1 MRALRRSTK
10 TAMDTQFPG
19 WQGQGS
25 GQGGPSRYFMTWDGT
40 KNRVHPYTT
49 GTVLTVGILER
60 PAPMDLTAADEPDPR
75 IKAALHEHL
84 PLAAVYY
91 LLRLDGTDANLA
103 TAEKFLAD
111 FGAFV
116 GGNNVLG

>member
-1 MRALRRSTK
+1 MGTLRRTTK
-10 TAMDTQFPG
+10 RTMDAQMPR
-19 WQGQGS
+19 WQEMGS

-40 KNRVHPYTT
+40 KNRIHPFTS

-60 PAPMDLTAADEPDPR
+60 PTPMDLTTVDEPDPR
-75 IKAALHEHL
+75 IKVALHEHL
-84 PLAAVYY
+84 PLAAIYY

-103 TAEKFLAD
+103 LAEKFLAD